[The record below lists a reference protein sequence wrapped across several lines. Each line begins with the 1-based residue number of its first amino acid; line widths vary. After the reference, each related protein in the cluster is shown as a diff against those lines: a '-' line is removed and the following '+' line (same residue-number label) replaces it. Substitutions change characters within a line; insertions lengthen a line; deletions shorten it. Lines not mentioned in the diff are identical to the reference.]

1 MKHMTLAVVVLF
13 VLSCGT
19 PAEVRRTFPVEVT
32 GALGAGAP
40 NDFGWTVAL
49 TQATVQVSSVRFFAG
64 KVLLSRRFDPWSLVV
79 GTAWAHPGHYIPGEA
94 LGELLKPVNVDLLAT
109 TPQMLGEANATT
121 GDYGSL
127 ELTMA
132 APGIHLA
139 GTATK
144 GGVTVRFDSS
154 AFVPARA
161 IEGIKFDRVLGS
173 ETGKVRIALDLADL
187 LARCDF
193 AAAGT
198 VGADG
203 VTVFAL
209 DQEAFNG
216 FARGVQDTGAYIV
229 TWEQP

>member
-1 MKHMTLAVVVLF
+1 MKHSTLAVVVLA
-13 VLSCGT
+13 VLSCGA
-19 PAEVRRTFPVEVT
+19 PADVRRTFPVELT

-40 NDFGWTVAL
+40 NDVGWTVAL
-49 TQATVQVSSVRFFAG
+49 SKATVQVSSVRFFAG
-64 KVLLSRRFDPWSLVV
+64 KVLLSRRFDPWSLLV

-94 LGELLKPVNVDLLAT
+94 MGELLKPATVDLLAAA
-109 TPQMLGEANATT
+109 PQLLGEANATT
-121 GDYGSL
+121 GEYGSL

-132 APGIHLA
+132 APGIRLL

-144 GGVTVRFDSS
+144 GGVTVKFDST
-154 AFVPARA
+154 AFLPARA
-161 IEGIKFDRVLGS
+161 IEGIKFDQVVGA
-173 ETGKVRIALDLADL
+173 EKGKVRIAIDLADL

-198 VGADG
+198 AGADG

-216 FARGVQDTGAYIV
+216 FARGVQDTGAYLV
-229 TWEQP
+229 TWQQN